1 MINKIKSIKNIGSFF
16 HFEWDTVNPSLQI
29 NASGQPILMQD
40 GSGHQK
46 TINNQFKKL
55 NVLFGENGMG
65 KTTLVKLLKAL
76 RDDSPSF
83 IQKNWDHDGEAC
95 SFEIETDSTPVSFSD
110 TTGIRGNVFKDK
122 ILIFDRDYI
131 DSFVHSFP
139 TGRTANQNK
148 NTGSL
153 ILYLGNFFQYRAQL
167 NNLSQLKRNL
177 QEKSDQ
183 IKSKRD
189 LGFSALNPA
198 SSYGE
203 IKIAFN
209 TLTPVE
215 LLDLPE
221 CTKRQQETVE
231 SIEKEIKE
239 VNQKITQ
246 ADEILRT
253 SQPKKI
259 GVVALVTASD
269 IDGAFSFSVSTAA
282 ATAMSRVV
290 GREDF
295 IREGIQ
301 ITHDHALDECPF
313 CQQPIKE
320 EGKYI
325 DSISQYESIFDATFT
340 SEQDRVRKVLQMYK
354 SSILNLLGFHMPEGN
369 GEVVTKINRLLNQ
382 DDHFPDVALSEAE
395 KRTLESELGNI
406 EAKQSDITNSLSS
419 NVRGINSIID
429 GLSGKIDLY
438 NKQVELVEQKL
449 SKAKSD
455 ISSGNLPR
463 QKTALEARLSQEVL
477 KLFVCRFHNELSRI
491 FSQDTIIQKNEQ
503 TIRKLGELFESLRK
517 KVEDLFKAFVSTYF
531 SEIEKNLSI
540 FCPGLELKI
549 VGTNPRYDL
558 RVGVSGDVTCGL
570 EVHYK
575 NRDRLRDLS
584 EGEKQAIALSY
595 FLAFLNKETNKDEK
609 IVVFDDPINSFDSGR
624 RKQAAEL
631 VHKEAINFNQLFVF
645 TCDSLFKSYCLK
657 VSNKRLGDQRNFYYI
672 LKSAS
677 SAIHYRPKEYQT
689 IYSSF
694 KQDFRNIDTVA
705 GTDDMI
711 VVYGQKLRYCLEEIK
726 DRHLGYSE
734 DKFENILTAVETGRI
749 TSLIAKI
756 DEIRELYS
764 YCNTGGLAHFPKDG
778 QTSWNEIRSQINKY
792 MKLGL

>member
-1 MINKIKSIKNIGSFF
+1 MITKFKSIKNIGSFF
-16 HFEWDTVNPSLQI
+16 HFEWDSINPSLQVDA
-29 NASGQPILMQD
+29 NGQPILD

-55 NVLFGENGMG
+55 NVLFGENGTG

-76 RDDSPSF
+76 REDSSSS

-95 SFEIETDSTPVSFSD
+95 SFEIETDLTPVSFSD
-110 TTGIRGNVFKDK
+110 TAGIQGNLFKNK

-139 TGRTANQNK
+139 AGRATNHNK

-153 ILYLGNFFQYRAQL
+153 ILYLGNFFQYRTQL
-167 NNLSQLKRNL
+167 NNLSQLRRNL

-183 IKSKRD
+183 VKSKRD
-189 LGFSALNPA
+189 LDFSTLNPA
-198 SSYGE
+198 SSYE
-203 IKIAFN
+203 EVKSAFN
-209 TLTPVE
+209 TIAPAE
-215 LLDLPE
+215 LLDLPG

-231 SIEKEIKE
+231 NTEKEIKE
-239 VNQKITQ
+239 VNQKIAQ
-246 ADEILRT
+246 ADEILKA
-253 SQPKKI
+253 SQPKKVGI
-259 GVVALVTASD
+259 VIPVTSGD

-282 ATAMSRVV
+282 AAAMSRVA

-301 ITHDHALDECPF
+301 ITHDHGLDECPF
-313 CQQPIKE
+313 CQQSIKE
-320 EGKYI
+320 EGEYI

-340 SEQDRVRKVLQMYK
+340 SEQDRVRRVLQTYK
-354 SSILNLLGFHMPEGN
+354 SNILSLLGFHVPEGN
-369 GEVVTKINRLLNQ
+369 GEAVTKINRLLNQ
-382 DDHFPDVALSEAE
+382 DDHLPDVALSDTE
-395 KRTLESELGNI
+395 KKTLESELDNI
-406 EAKQSDITNSLSS
+406 EAKQADITRALSS
-419 NVRGINSIID
+419 NIGDVNSVID

-438 NKQVELVEQKL
+438 NKQVELIEQKL
-449 SKAKSD
+449 LKAKSD
-455 ISSGNLPR
+455 ISSGDLPR
-463 QKTALEARLSQEVL
+463 QKSALEARLSQEVL
-477 KLFVCRFHNELSRI
+477 KLFVCRFHSELSRI
-491 FSQDTIIQKNEQ
+491 FSQEMMIQKNEQ
-503 TIRKLGELFESLRK
+503 TVRKLGELFELLRK
-517 KVEDLFKAFVSTYF
+517 KVEDLFKAFVNTYF

-595 FLAFLNKETNKDEK
+595 FLAFLNKETNKNEK
-609 IVVFDDPINSFDSGR
+609 IIVFDDPINSFDSGR

-631 VHKEAINFNQLFVF
+631 IHKEAINFQQLFVF

-677 SAIHYRPKEYQT
+677 SAVHYRPKEYQT
-689 IYSSF
+689 IYSAF
-694 KQDFRNIDTVA
+694 KQDFRNIGTVA

-778 QTSWNEIRSQINKY
+778 QTSWNEIKGQIGKY

>member
-1 MINKIKSIKNIGSFF
+1 MITKFKSIKNIGSFF
-16 HFEWDTVNPSLQI
+16 HFEWDTVNPLLQVD
-29 NASGQPILMQD
+29 ASGQPIIMQD
-40 GSGHQK
+40 GSGRQK
-46 TINNQFKKL
+46 TINNQLKKL
-55 NVLFGENGMG
+55 NVLFGENGTG
-65 KTTLVKLLKAL
+65 KTTLVKIFKTLNE
-76 RDDSPSF
+76 DSPNF

-110 TTGIRGNVFKDK
+110 TAGIQGNLFKDK

-139 TGRTANQNK
+139 TGRAANHNK

-153 ILYLGNFFQYRAQL
+153 ILYLGNFFQYRTQL

-177 QEKSDQ
+177 QEKSDK

-189 LGFSALNPA
+189 QDFSSLNPA
-198 SSYGE
+198 SPYGE
-203 IKIAFN
+203 VKNTFN
-209 TLTPVE
+209 TLTPAE

-231 SIEKEIKE
+231 STEKEIKE

-246 ADEILRT
+246 ADEILKT
-253 SQPKKI
+253 SQPKEI
-259 GVVALVTASD
+259 GVIAPVTTSD

-282 ATAMSRVV
+282 ATAMSRVA
-290 GREDF
+290 GRENF

-301 ITHDHALDECPF
+301 ITHDHGLDECPF
-313 CQQPIKE
+313 CQQSIKA

-340 SEQDRVRKVLQMYK
+340 SEQDRVRRVLQTYK
-354 SSILNLLGFHMPEGN
+354 SSILSLLGFHVPEGN
-369 GEVVTKINRLLNQ
+369 GEVITKINRLLNQ
-382 DDHFPDVALSEAE
+382 DDHLPEVALSETE

-406 EAKQSDITNSLSS
+406 EAKQADITKTLSS
-419 NVRGINSIID
+419 NARGINSVTD
-429 GLSGKIDLY
+429 GLNGKVDLY

-455 ISSGNLPR
+455 ISSGDLPR

-491 FSQDTIIQKNEQ
+491 FSQETVIQKNEQ
-503 TIRKLGELFESLRK
+503 TVRNLGELFELLRK
-517 KVEDLFKAFVSTYF
+517 KVEDLFKAFVGTYF

-595 FLAFLNKETNKDEK
+595 FLAFLNKETNKNEK

-631 VHKEAINFNQLFVF
+631 IHKEAINFGQLFVF
-645 TCDSLFKSYCLK
+645 TCDSLFRSYCLK
-657 VSNKRLGDQRNFYYI
+657 VSNKRLGNQRNFYYI

-694 KQDFRNIDTVA
+694 KQDFRNIGSVA

-734 DKFENILTAVETGRI
+734 DKFEDILNAVESGRI
-749 TSLIAKI
+749 TSLISKL

-778 QTSWNEIRSQINKY
+778 QTSWNEIKGQIGKY
-792 MKLGL
+792 MRLGL